1 MGIPAYSVRMA
12 KESDGA
18 ISALLKLTQQP
29 DMISFGGGLPSEE
42 SFPVEDLKNI
52 INDITADLNGGV
64 LQYGVTEGYLPL
76 REEIVKLMASKG
88 VQISVDE
95 VLVTAGSQQGLDLIA
110 KAFIDKGDKIIVESP
125 TYLAALQAFRMYE
138 AEFIEA
144 PLDEDGVIPAELD
157 RILATEKVKLIY
169 LIPTFQ
175 NPSGRTISAERRK
188 ELMEVIRKYDVVLIE
203 DDPYGDLKYTDDIYP
218 TMKSMDTTGQVLY
231 FGSFSKIIAPGF
243 RVGYSIASAPILSK
257 MVEGQQSCDLHV
269 SIFSQMVIAEY
280 LKRGLLPEHLQVI
293 NAQYK
298 EKRDLMLASL
308 EEHMPDGVT
317 WTHPEGGLFLWLEL
331 PAGMSSNELLPEAVN
346 QKVAYVCGDSFY
358 AAGEPK
364 NAMRIN
370 FSNATK
376 ENIVKGIITLAEVIK
391 NKLLVLDRCL
401 RTRLKFVGY
410 VFL

>member
-231 FGSFSKIIAPGF
+231 DSAQMGSRFSHFSEVHIMPLCFYEITTSLPTFANGKKSKEDFHFYGERGKAKIMFTTCFA
-243 RVGYSIASAPILSK
+243 AS
-257 MVEGQQSCDLHV
+257 H
-269 SIFSQMVIAEY
+269 
-280 LKRGLLPEHLQVI
+280 
-293 NAQYK
+293 
-298 EKRDLMLASL
+298 
-308 EEHMPDGVT
+308 
-317 WTHPEGGLFLWLEL
+317 
-331 PAGMSSNELLPEAVN
+331 
-346 QKVAYVCGDSFY
+346 
-358 AAGEPK
+358 
-364 NAMRIN
+364 
-370 FSNATK
+370 
-376 ENIVKGIITLAEVIK
+376 
-391 NKLLVLDRCL
+391 
-401 RTRLKFVGY
+401 
-410 VFL
+410 

>member
-243 RVGYSIASAPILSK
+243 RVGYSIASASILSK
-257 MVEGQQSCDLHV
+257 MVEGKQSCDLHV

-298 EKRDLMLASL
+298 EKRDLMLVSL

-376 ENIVKGIITLAEVIK
+376 ENIVKGIITLAEVIR
-391 NKLLVLDRCL
+391 NKM
-401 RTRLKFVGY
+401 
-410 VFL
+410 

>member
-203 DDPYGDLKYTDDIYP
+203 DDPYGDLKYTDDVYP

-257 MVEGQQSCDLHV
+257 MIEGKQSCDLHV

-308 EEHMPDGVT
+308 EEYMPDGVT

-391 NKLLVLDRCL
+391 NKM
-401 RTRLKFVGY
+401 
-410 VFL
+410 

>member
-257 MVEGQQSCDLHV
+257 MVEGKQSCDLHV

-391 NKLLVLDRCL
+391 NKM
-401 RTRLKFVGY
+401 
-410 VFL
+410 